1 MSFHKKNLFSALII
15 FIFIIFFLKY
25 NLFSFYIPPV
35 KNSFGDI
42 VKFAD
47 WTVIVDLAKCFQLGV
62 NVFSSNTCDVAGRPH
77 VYGTILLYL
86 PLAVS
91 FYEYYIFIIPLIIIF
106 SLILIINIFFQ
117 PKSFLDYLTMIFII
131 LSTPL
136 ILAIERLN
144 AEIIIFF
151 FIIFLSLIN
160 NSKIQKVIVLLL
172 SSIKFYPVTLVLF
185 FFFQKLQ
192 IKSFIKNLV
201 YLIIILICF
210 YFDKDQILSVFS
222 KRNIINPSSVDNI
235 GSLIFSF
242 YGIPELM
249 KSIILHIKFFIIK
262 KNEISYLVYNIS
274 LLFIIFFVL
283 FRIFRHLLKIDSN
296 NQSEFIFNFEHF
308 EDKLFVFSIILILT
322 VYFISMNYVYKEIYF
337 LGLIPML
344 RKKIIKNKNTL
355 SKKIYNLIKIKF
367 IFFSFLW
374 FVQLIFF
381 SNSLYFK
388 GLNILIKN
396 VIDLYLVTILLTIFS
411 SLLLFFLK
419 MNFTLNKK

>member
-1 MSFHKKNLFSALII
+1 
-15 FIFIIFFLKY
+15 
-25 NLFSFYIPPV
+25 
-35 KNSFGDI
+35 
-42 VKFAD
+42 
-47 WTVIVDLAKCFQLGV
+47 
-62 NVFSSNTCDVAGRPH
+62 
-77 VYGTILLYL
+77 
-86 PLAVS
+86 
-91 FYEYYIFIIPLIIIF
+91 
-106 SLILIINIFFQ
+106 
-117 PKSFLDYLTMIFII
+117 MIFII